1 MTEIKISL
9 QEKKSLKEFTRRFEN
24 AEERISK
31 PENKDI
37 WNYQVWEA
45 ERKKQ

>member
-9 QEKKSLKEFTRRFEN
+9 EGGKSLKEFTRRFEN

-31 PENKDI
+31 PENKDD
-37 WNYQVWEA
+37 
-45 ERKKQ
+45 